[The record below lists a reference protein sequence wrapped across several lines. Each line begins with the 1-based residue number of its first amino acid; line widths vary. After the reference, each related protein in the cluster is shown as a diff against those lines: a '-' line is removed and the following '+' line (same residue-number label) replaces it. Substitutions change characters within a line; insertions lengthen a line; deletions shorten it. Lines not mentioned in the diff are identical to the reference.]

1 MNLELIQERRTAL
14 QNNIASERAMQEKL
28 LTGLDQ
34 NKANLQA
41 LGGALQDLDYWET
54 QLTPEDK
61 PVKIEKDVKLASVKD

>member
-1 MNLELIQERRTAL
+1 
-14 QNNIASERAMQEKL
+14 MQEKL